1 VLREA
6 GVVDAGA
13 AGLAEVLRGIA
24 AAVTGEPLPPAPTAG
39 VTVGEAAIH
48 LEASRFR
55 YCTTF
60 VVEGQAL
67 DREALHAAL
76 VPLGDSLLVVGDAT
90 ALKVH
95 VHTDEPGKA
104 LAAGTALGIL
114 EGVEIANMRRQQ
126 AEREERLDE
135 ALAPCAV
142 LAVAT
147 GPGIVR
153 LFESLGATVL
163 DGGETMNP
171 ATAELVAALERLPA
185 HEAVLLPND
194 PNVLLAAEAAAGE
207 AAKPVVVVPVRS
219 LLAGLS
225 ALVAF
230 DGERSAGENAAALA
244 ESADGVVTGAVARA
258 ARDFTLDGA
267 PVAEGSLVGLHE
279 REPAVAG
286 DDFVDVTATLVRLLL
301 DVPRE
306 VLTLVA
312 GRDAPAHEGGQA
324 TTLLLVAAE

>member
-1 VLREA
+1 
-6 GVVDAGA
+6 
-13 AGLAEVLRGIA
+13 
-24 AAVTGEPLPPAPTAG
+24 
-39 VTVGEAAIH
+39 
-48 LEASRFR
+48 
-55 YCTTF
+55 
-60 VVEGQAL
+60 
-67 DREALHAAL
+67 
-76 VPLGDSLLVVGDAT
+76 
-90 ALKVH
+90 
-95 VHTDEPGKA
+95 
-104 LAAGTALGIL
+104 
-114 EGVEIANMRRQQ
+114 VEIANMRRQQ

-171 ATAELVAALERLPA
+171 STAELVAALERLPA

-267 PVAEGSLVGLHE
+267 PVAEGSLVGLRE

-286 DDFVDVTATLVRLLL
+286 DDFVLVSLGLVRLLL
-301 DVPRE
+301 DAPRE

-312 GRDAPAHEGGQA
+312 GRDAPPLEPLLERLRADYPQLEIEAHDGGQM